1 MCSGMKSCLVRI
13 PTTGGLC
20 EIERA
25 SAPCYRA
32 PDLMAERERGEG
44 GLTPG
49 VLGTTQR
56 WRRPSSRKRTAAL
69 VLVMGWRSTY
79 ISISSSSISRSS
91 SLTPFPDP
99 ALAKSNAPKF
109 LDTWETPVATLSLG
123 GSSTTGNPWCPVSRR
138 PCMMLP
144 TFSTPEKMISGPETT
159 SPATRC
165 RM

>member
-32 PDLMAERERGEG
+32 PDLMAVVERERERGG
-44 GLTPG
+44 GAYPG

-79 ISISSSSISRSS
+79 ISI
-91 SLTPFPDP
+91 LLLDLQVLELDPFPDP

-144 TFSTPEKMISGPETT
+144 TFSTPEK
-159 SPATRC
+159 
-165 RM
+165 